1 MMRIII
7 IIIVIMRMVGPVPW
21 GIWKSSSSSSS
32 SCGQFRVAFEK
43 YKFGKQSRW
52 QYRLPI
58 IVPSSVQPLH
68 SHLPAKKVMTTMMM
82 MMMIDKVDGGVAL
95 AMVMLMMIV
104 LVTSTYFYDKRWW
117 WFPPGFVKISLKDF
131 YRLPDFIFAFCNLC
145 IVRFRFPP
153 SSTPA
158 VKYRRYQIQIQ
169 KQIVQFRSP
178 RTFSSPS
185 GSLSNKKR

>member
-1 MMRIII
+1 M
-7 IIIVIMRMVGPVPW
+7 
-21 GIWKSSSSSSS
+21 
-32 SCGQFRVAFEK
+32 A
-43 YKFGKQSRW
+43 
-52 QYRLPI
+52 
-58 IVPSSVQPLH
+58 SSVWHLKSINLESNQDGNIDCPLL
-68 SHLPAKKVMTTMMM
+68 SPRPYNPYILIYLLKRLWPRWWWWYCC
-82 MMMIDKVDGGVAL
+82 GVAV
-95 AMVMLMMIV
+95 AMVMLMMIA